1 MWLGSDAAL
10 RAYMEALSGELDRLA
25 ARLAPG
31 RSRDAARR
39 LRTVRGALDPER
51 PATTRRQIRALHRLA
66 MVAEDQ
72 GWLTPDEVLVVR
84 KLAYRIAF
92 YLRRRRE
99 AGRDGPVHPP
109 DLRY

>member
-1 MWLGSDAAL
+1 MWLGSEEAL
-10 RAYMEALSGELDRLA
+10 RAYVEALSGELDRLE

-31 RSRDAARR
+31 RARAAARR
-39 LRTVRGALDPER
+39 LRTLRLALDLER

-66 MVAEDQ
+66 MVAEDR

-92 YLRRRRE
+92 YLRRGDQ
-99 AGRDGPVHPP
+99 AGRSGSVYPP